1 MLTDIRV
8 RVVPR
13 IFHFKQPAGTS
24 RGVYLERRVWYVVV
38 TSTDRS
44 RPLTGLGECAPLPDL
59 SCDYG
64 SCYEEILR
72 RACAEFE
79 RTGLVDREALRP
91 YPSIL
96 FGLETAELSAHA
108 SLRGDFLTL
117 YDTPFTRGEQA
128 IIINGLVWMGS
139 REEMLRRMEEKL
151 EQGFRCVKL
160 KIGAIDFDEELSLIR
175 TLRERF
181 APETVTLRVDANGA
195 FSPDEAPRRLEQ
207 LSRFGIHSIEQ
218 PIRAGQWEAMADLC
232 RRSPLPVALDEE
244 LIGINRPEL
253 KRQMLDIV
261 RPQYI
266 ILKPSLHGGLHGAGE
281 WMREAGRFDIRY
293 WVTSALESNVGLNAI
308 AQWTSALMEG
318 LPATP
323 GDPAGRN
330 AVRLESDFPQG
341 LGTGQLFTDNFG
353 RTTLCIEGDR
363 LWLGD
368 REQRAFGRRMRA
380 FADEWHSERPT
391 MTVHTSGSTGRPKPF
406 EAGKAQMAASAA
418 RTCRFLGL
426 KASDTGLLCMPL
438 DYIAGK
444 MMVVRSL
451 VGGFRLYAVAP
462 SAHPLARL
470 NFAPDFVAMT
480 PMQVHATL
488 QVPRERHLLRRVR
501 HLIVG
506 GGEVPA
512 PLRAV
517 LRTFPNNVWS
527 TYGMTETLSHI
538 AMCRLSGTGASDSY
552 TPLPG
557 VTVTLTADGR
567 LKVFV
572 PDVCDKAL
580 VTNDYAELLPDGT
593 FRILGRADNV
603 VCSGG
608 LKLHIEALEA
618 KLAPLDI
625 VCRMTWVPDD
635 RLGQALVLL
644 CEGDVR
650 PDALPERL
658 RTLLSR
664 YEMPRHIFCL
674 SALPQTETGKP
685 ARAELRQLAARLLA
699 ET

>member
-13 IFHFKQPAGTS
+13 VFHFKQPAGTS
-24 RGVYLERRVWYVVV
+24 RGVYRERRVWYVVV
-38 TSTDRS
+38 TSTDSS
-44 RPLTGLGECAPLPDL
+44 RPLTGIGECAPLPDL

-64 SCYEEILR
+64 PRYEETLR

-79 RTGLVDREALRP
+79 RTGLVDRAALRP

-96 FGLETAELSAHA
+96 FGLETAMLSARA
-108 SLRGDFLTL
+108 SLRGDFLNL

-128 IIINGLVWMGS
+128 IVINGLVWMGS

-151 EQGFRCVKL
+151 EQGFCCVKL

-175 TLRERF
+175 SLRSRF

-195 FSPDEAPRRLEQ
+195 FSPDEAYRRLEQ
-207 LSRFGIHSIEQ
+207 LSHFGIHSIEQ
-218 PIRAGQWEAMADLC
+218 PIRAGHWEAMADLC
-232 RRSPLPVALDEE
+232 RRSPLPIALDEE
-244 LIGINRPEL
+244 LIGINTPEL
-253 KRQMLDIV
+253 KRQMLDTV

-266 ILKPSLHGGLHGAGE
+266 ILKPGLHGGFHGSAE
-281 WMREAGRFDIRY
+281 WMREAGRRGIRY
-293 WVTSALESNVGLNAI
+293 WITSALESNVGLNAI
-308 AQWTSALMEG
+308 AQWTSTFMTGQPEKPDGAAEG
-318 LPATP
+318 
-323 GDPAGRN
+323 DI
-330 AVRLESDFPQG
+330 VRLEPDFPQG
-341 LGTGQLFTDNFG
+341 LGTGQLFTNNFG
-353 RTTLCIEGDR
+353 RTALHIEGDK
-363 LWLGD
+363 LWMGD
-368 REQRAFGRRMRA
+368 RTEREFKRKWHA
-380 FADEWHSERPT
+380 FAAEWHSGRPT
-391 MTVHTSGSTGRPKPF
+391 MTVQTSGSTGRPKRL
-406 EAGKAQMAASAA
+406 EVGKAQMAASAV

-426 KASDTGLLCMPL
+426 KATDTGLLCMPL

-444 MMVVRSL
+444 MMAVRSL
-451 VGGFRLYAVAP
+451 VDGFRLCAVAP

-501 HLIVG
+501 HLIIG

-538 AMCRLSGTGASDSY
+538 AMCRLSGAMASDRY

-557 VTVTLTADGR
+557 VSVALTADGR
-567 LKVFV
+567 LKVCV
-572 PDVCDKAL
+572 PDVCDTAL
-580 VTNDYAELLPDGT
+580 VTNDYAELLSDGT

-608 LKLHIEALEA
+608 LKFHIETLEA
-618 KLAPLDI
+618 KLAPLP
-625 VCRMTWVPDD
+625 VAVRMTWVPDE

-644 CEGDVR
+644 CEGDAV
-650 PDALPERL
+650 PDGL
-658 RTLLSR
+658 RDGLRNLLSR
-664 YEMPRHIFCL
+664 HEMPRHIFCV
-674 SALPQTETGKP
+674 AELPKTETGKP
-685 ARAELRQLAARLLA
+685 ARAALRELA
-699 ET
+699 ESLLRAT